1 MKLKLKKMSKL
12 KLKKRPIKSKFNFL
26 KSRLAQYITI
36 GLTLEDACKLAEVSN
51 NTLGLLRTDP
61 EFEEFVQK
69 SKVNSE
75 YEHLQAIH
83 SAAQFGQWQ
92 ASAWYLERT
101 RPEKYG
107 RRDIVR
113 HEYQIKFQTLQKVFI
128 EVLDEVDPYL
138 KIKLLKRLKSY
149 EFDGSQLLGGP
160 KSASHLFIE
169 SSSETP
175 NENGD

>member
-1 MKLKLKKMSKL
+1 MKYDLRRSKRLKLKVKGG
-12 KLKKRPIKSKFNFL
+12 KKKFDFL

-36 GLTLEDACKLAEVSN
+36 GLTLEDSCKLANISN
-51 NTLGLLRTDP
+51 NTLGYLRSDP
-61 EFEEFVQK
+61 EFEDFVQK
-69 SKVNSE
+69 SMVNSE
-75 YEHLQAIH
+75 YEHLQSIH

-101 RPEKYG
+101 RPDKYG

-149 EFDGSQLLGGP
+149 NFDGSQLLGN
-160 KSASHLFIE
+160 KSPVPLLEDNSK
-169 SSSETP
+169 ET
-175 NENGD
+175 GG

>member
-1 MKLKLKKMSKL
+1 MKLKLRKMKKL
-12 KLKKRPIKSKFNFL
+12 KLKRRYTRNKFNFL

-36 GLTLEDACKLAEVSN
+36 GLSLDDACKLADVSST
-51 NTLGLLRTDP
+51 TLGLLRTDP

-69 SKVNSE
+69 SMVASE
-75 YEHLQAIH
+75 YEHLQSIH

-149 EFDGSQLLGGP
+149 EFDGSQLLGN
-160 KSASHLFIE
+160 KSSTPLLIE
-169 SSSETP
+169 TS